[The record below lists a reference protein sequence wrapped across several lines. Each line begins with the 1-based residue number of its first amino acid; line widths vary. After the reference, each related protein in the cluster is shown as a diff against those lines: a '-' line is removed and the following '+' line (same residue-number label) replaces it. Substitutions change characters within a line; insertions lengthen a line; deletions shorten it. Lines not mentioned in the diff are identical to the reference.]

1 MSKITN
7 KQITI
12 ISDVDFN
19 NKKIVNAQ
27 VEGYVAFPT
36 IITNSGNTLPSAAS
50 YQVNDT
56 FLNTTDKKIYTL
68 NLFSEYS
75 LNTSQFV
82 SLGTYGNVF
91 DNTTGNFN
99 NFDIEYNG
107 SLYVTPNDTTNFV
120 LTIPFQVNNLGNTMG
135 IVQFNYQGPTDLF
148 NVRISSTGSVEI
160 KNGNNYLEVYSSIQA
175 NEKYILKVEVSGEE
189 GATLRNVSVKLYD
202 ENETMLGNEA
212 TSSYDSNSVSITM
225 GVFHQYGPNYNYFI
239 GTIFGFLGTQSL
251 NINNINLVA
260 KEYTWDNGTALI
272 DKTEYVDKTN
282 KILYIYKDTELIGIG
297 GQN

>member
-68 NLFSEYS
+68 NSFSEYS
-75 LNTSQFV
+75 LNTSQFAT
-82 SLGTYGNVF
+82 LGIYGNIF
-91 DNTTGNFN
+91 NTTTGNFS

-160 KNGNNYLEVYSSIQA
+160 KDGNNYLEVYSSIQA

-189 GATLRNVSVKLYD
+189 ESSLRNVSVKLYD
-202 ENETMLGNEA
+202 ENGTMLGNEA

-251 NINNINLVA
+251 NISNINLVA

-282 KILYIYKDTELIGIG
+282 KILYIYKDTELIDIG

>member
-36 IITNSGNTLPSAAS
+36 IITNSGNTIPSAAS

-68 NLFSEYS
+68 NSFSEYS
-75 LNTSQFV
+75 LNTSQFA
-82 SLGTYGNVF
+82 SLGIYGNIF
-91 DNTTGNFN
+91 DNTTGNFS

-107 SLYVTPNDTTNFV
+107 SLYVTPNDTTNFI
-120 LTIPFQVNNLGNTMG
+120 LTIPFQVNNLDNTMG

-189 GATLRNVSVKLYD
+189 ESSLRNVSVKLYD
-202 ENETMLGNEA
+202 ENGTMLGNEA
-212 TSSYDSNSVSITM
+212 TSSYDSNSVNITM
-225 GVFHQYGPNYNYFI
+225 GVFHKYGPNYNYFI
-239 GTIFGFLGTQSL
+239 GTIFGFLETQSL

-282 KILYIYKDTELIGIG
+282 KILYIYKDTELIDIG